1 MDWEMEKLQIS
12 ICTLDRPKF
21 KEKVWFYMIEYKHY
35 YYRDLTP
42 IPLPYTLRYSFS
54 APPGL
59 GRVYLLL
66 QWLSVTLLG
75 SCKYV

>member
-1 MDWEMEKLQIS
+1 
-12 ICTLDRPKF
+12 
-21 KEKVWFYMIEYKHY
+21 MIEYKHY

-54 APPGL
+54 APPSL

>member
-1 MDWEMEKLQIS
+1 
-12 ICTLDRPKF
+12 
-21 KEKVWFYMIEYKHY
+21 MIEYKHY

-59 GRVYLLL
+59 GRVFLLL

-75 SCKYV
+75 SCKYI

>member
-12 ICTLDRPKF
+12 ICTLDRLKF

-35 YYRDLTP
+35 FYRDLTP

-59 GRVYLLL
+59 GRVCLLL